1 MIGSFYPEVF
11 HWTLGTPG
19 LLSTRDLLTAGL
31 LNLPQRG
38 KGSQVS
44 HGHLLLV
51 IPEVM
56 HLDSSSG
63 TLLISSKKADVLS
76 VIDLPDVSHTQ
87 SSLLLVGSKVNLCPF
102 PAR

>member
-56 HLDSSSG
+56 RNALGFIVRDSAN
-63 TLLISSKKADVLS
+63 LIEK
-76 VIDLPDVSHTQ
+76 
-87 SSLLLVGSKVNLCPF
+87 G
-102 PAR
+102 